1 MLQCVAVCC
10 SLLQCVAASVDVSV
24 ATRDVYTATH
34 CNTLHHAASHCNT
47 LQHSATLCNTL
58 QYTAKHRN
66 TPQHTATPCNTLQHT
81 ATHRITPQHTTTHR
95 NTLQYVRAAIR
106 DMRPHS
112 QQHPSR
118 TLHLSA
124 GRGRLGRKGKG
135 GGGADAGPE
144 AGASHGVSLGVSLG
158 VSPESRSLNESASE
172 PPMLGNLSRDAV
184 LGHCNTL
191 QPTAT
196 QFSSLQS
203 LDAVLGHS
211 LYASVGSIESLKA
224 PSLTVC
230 ASLSPLSLS
239 CMHVCGAACK

>member
-1 MLQCVAVCC
+1 LQCVAVCC
-10 SLLQCVAASVDVSV
+10 SSLQCVAASVDVSV
-24 ATRDVYTATH
+24 ATRDAYTATH
-34 CNTLHHAASHCNT
+34 CNTLQHTTTHCNT

-58 QYTAKHRN
+58 QHTATHRNTLQHTATPRN
-66 TPQHTATPCNTLQHT
+66 TPQHTAT
-81 ATHRITPQHTTTHR
+81 HR
-95 NTLQYVRAAIR
+95 NTLQHVSAAIR

-124 GRGRLGRKGKG
+124 GRGRLGRKA

-144 AGASHGVSLGVSLG
+144 AGASHGVSLG

-224 PSLTVC
+224 PPLTVC